1 MNLTFTKCP
10 EGQQA
15 FAFGYYAIITPDETI
30 DGGRPQEMKIYQG
43 NGDLLV
49 TNISPD
55 TLYLKCC
62 FAGYVELQFQRNG
75 IDVVVVVN
83 FEANAN

>member
-1 MNLTFTKCP
+1 MTLTFTKCP

-30 DGGRPQEMKIYQG
+30 DGGKPQEMKIYQG

-62 FAGYVELQFQRNG
+62 FAGYVELQFLRIG
-75 IDVVVVVN
+75 IDVVVN
-83 FEANAN
+83 LETNAN